1 MRLNLRNILRYSIT
15 GILLLVL
22 VSVADIRNITG
33 RISQTDLG
41 IYGIAVLVFSSI
53 YLWSGLRWRS
63 LTSGLG
69 YSLGL
74 NGSVKIIMMSYGFN
88 KILPL
93 NSGDLTRSKLM
104 ERYTDVDNHGKI
116 LGAVAM
122 ERFLDVLLLGALTGV
137 SSLTLLNDSGSI
149 LWILLGAGLLIS
161 SMSLVRLKNKQ
172 VLELF
177 DFIEELGAPV
187 KIVNFMKDGV
197 KGFSE
202 IPNKKLGE
210 SLVWHLMRWA
220 AGILTLYILA
230 LSLGTPVSLFGAT
243 LVTGVMSLV
252 AALPITPAGLGPV
265 EVLGTGTLVLIG
277 LSTNQAAALVILQ
290 RSLGLVLM
298 GGLGAVV
305 YALD

>member
-1 MRLNLRNILRYSIT
+1 MSLNFRNILRYSIT

-33 RISQTDLG
+33 QISQTDLG

-137 SSLTLLNDSGSI
+137 SSLTLLSNSGSI

-177 DFIEELGAPV
+177 DFIEELGAPL

-210 SLVWHLMRWA
+210 SLVWHSMRWA

>member
-1 MRLNLRNILRYSIT
+1 MSLNFRNILRYSIT

-22 VSVADIRNITG
+22 VSVVDIRNITG
-33 RISQTDLG
+33 QISQTDLG

-137 SSLTLLNDSGSI
+137 SSLTLLSNSGSI

-161 SMSLVRLKNKQ
+161 SMSLARLKNKQ

-177 DFIEELGAPV
+177 DFIEELGAPL

-210 SLVWHLMRWA
+210 SLVWHSMRWA